1 MIETFC
7 RRIVA
12 VGVTFAL
19 GLTVPLL
26 GTFDGGPGYPRA
38 QVSAAVIARHT
49 SATTAARQLAV
60 QGTIEATVDGRRIT
74 WYSVSG
80 ESGGRSY
87 SSSSWMELSNGVR
100 VVAVGGFATDDPPLE
115 SFEWDASGMPA
126 SYGDYD
132 GPIIGIAIQLAGQES
147 SFTLSFPD
155 ADGITAMTYQPTA
168 TLQNVMAT
176 TFMVS
181 EGTLSV
187 SSIEVSGGLANARG
201 TFSGTFRTMQG
212 DGSVEITDGA
222 FDLEGIPSVET
233 IRR

>member
-1 MIETFC
+1 MTEKLS
-7 RRIVA
+7 RRAAFLGATVTLALAVA
-12 VGVTFAL
+12 LPGAFA
-19 GLTVPLL
+19 
-26 GTFDGGPGYPRA
+26 DGPGNPERA
-38 QVSAAVIARHT
+38 EPAIAAASNGAATTIARA
-49 SATTAARQLAV
+49 SV

-80 ESGGRSY
+80 ESGGRPY
-87 SSSSWMELSNGVR
+87 SSSSWMELSSGVR
-100 VVAVGGFATDDPPLE
+100 VVAVGGFATDEPPLE

-132 GPIIGIAIQLAGQES
+132 GSIIGIAIQLAGQES
-147 SFTLSFPD
+147 SSTVSFPD
-155 ADGITAMTYQPTA
+155 AGGITAMTYQPTA

-187 SSIEVSGGLANARG
+187 SSIEVSGGLASARG

-212 DGSVEITDGA
+212 DGVVEITDGV
-222 FDLEGIPSVET
+222 FDLEGIPSVES